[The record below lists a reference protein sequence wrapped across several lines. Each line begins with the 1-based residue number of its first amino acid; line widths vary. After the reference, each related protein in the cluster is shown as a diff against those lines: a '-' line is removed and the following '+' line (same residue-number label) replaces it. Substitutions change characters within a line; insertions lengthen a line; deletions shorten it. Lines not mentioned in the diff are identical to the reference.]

1 LAVAAVLVALAVW
14 EGLQWRQGPAAHWS
28 VGLSIAAVVALA
40 LVVGRG
46 RQAQQSSAWVSEA
59 GRSVTGW
66 RRTRRLSAAVA
77 VWIVLLVAVVGF
89 DLVSFLHQSHDLPT
103 LSYEIGRLT
112 KWHRGR
118 AVVFAA
124 WLAAGVG
131 LAAARLVPRRR
142 RDPSRRQPP

>member
-1 LAVAAVLVALAVW
+1 MLVALAVW
-14 EGLQWRQGPAAHWS
+14 EGMQWRQSPAAHWS
-28 VGLSIAAVVALA
+28 VGLSIAVAVVLA
-40 LVVGRG
+40 LVLGRG
-46 RQAQQSSAWVSEA
+46 RQAQRSSAWVSEA

-66 RRTRRLSAAVA
+66 RRTPRLSGAVA
-77 VWIVLLVAVVGF
+77 VWAVLILAVVGF

-112 KWHRGR
+112 RWHWGR

-131 LAAARLVPRRR
+131 LATACLVPRSRR
-142 RDPSRRQPP
+142 RSDPSRRQRP